1 VGIVAEPVSAPRL
14 AQLAGKIPLLRRIGH
29 KDKATAPV
37 PLYQAQPSLR
47 IPDTQNLLQPASVAV
62 KVYVAESG
70 AVKRAEVVVYGDP
83 PNWNLANAS
92 LAAARKWTFQ
102 PARIEQMPV
111 SSEVILHFR
120 FNP

>member
-1 VGIVAEPVSAPRL
+1 MVAEPVSDSRL
-14 AQLAGKIPLLRRIGH
+14 SRVIGKVPLLRRLR
-29 KDKATAPV
+29 KQQQTTPPV
-37 PLYQAQPSLR
+37 PSYQAQPTLE
-47 IPDTQNLLQPASVAV
+47 PVEKQGMLQPASVAV

-70 AVKRAEVVVYGDP
+70 AVKRAEVLEYGNP
-83 PNWNLANAS
+83 PNWTLANAS

-102 PARIEQMPV
+102 PARLDDMAV